1 MAKVL
6 KLHVVTDDG
15 QGFTDQVTSVRAP
28 GEAGSLGV
36 LYNHA
41 PLVTTLVPGT
51 LRWRKLN
58 GAEHAAHIGAGLME
72 VAKNT
77 VTVLTEQLA
86 PPKTLTEAS

>member
-6 KLHVVTDDG
+6 TLRVVTNDG
-15 QGFTDQVTSVRAP
+15 QGLTEDVTSVRVP

-41 PLVTTLVPGT
+41 PLVTTIVSGKLLWRTPG
-51 LRWRKLN
+51 
-58 GAEHAAHIGAGLME
+58 GEQHAARIGSGLME

-77 VTVLTEQLA
+77 ITVLTEYLA
-86 PPKTLTEAS
+86 Q

>member
-6 KLHVVTDDG
+6 TLRVVTNDG
-15 QGFTDQVTSVRAP
+15 QGVTENVTSVRAP

-41 PLVTTLVPGT
+41 PLVTTIVPGK
-51 LRWRKLN
+51 LFWRTP
-58 GAEHAAHIGAGLME
+58 GGEQHTARIGNGLME

-77 VTVLTEQLA
+77 ITVLTEY
-86 PPKTLTEAS
+86 LTQ

>member
-6 KLHVVTDDG
+6 TLRVVTNDG
-15 QGFTDQVTSVRAP
+15 QGFTEEVTSVRAP

-41 PLVTTLVPGT
+41 PLVTTIVPGK
-51 LRWRKLN
+51 LFWRIP
-58 GAEHAAHIGAGLME
+58 GGEQRTARIGNGLME

-77 VTVLTEQLA
+77 ITVLTEQLV
-86 PPKTLTEAS
+86 P